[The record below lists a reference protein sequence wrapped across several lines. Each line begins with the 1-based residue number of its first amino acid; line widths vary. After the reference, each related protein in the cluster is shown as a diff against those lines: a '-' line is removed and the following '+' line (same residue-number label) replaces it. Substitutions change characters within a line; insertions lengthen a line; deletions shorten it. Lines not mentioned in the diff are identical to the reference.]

1 LVDDAR
7 RANMNQPPAGPAGQ
21 APAQPAEGEE
31 AELPGVDPAQVA
43 AFEALIAANHD
54 QMARVAFV
62 VSEAPA
68 PAQEATRLAWTRA
81 WRGLTGGTPPP
92 AERQKDWLLG
102 LAATEARQLV
112 ESGYRPAE
120 DAVTGSGVA
129 ATQASAAP
137 AYRSDELELANTL
150 AALDAHDRMIVGLRY
165 VGGLDADAIGRE
177 LSMPERA
184 VLARIARVLKALF
197 GEERLAG
204 MPSETVGDY
213 EAALAERI
221 RTLTGR
227 ALVALDP
234 GEVAKAAIDAAP
246 EADAAERIA
255 DLLNELA
262 GRARTVDRRVWA
274 AVAGVALFIVFVP
287 RLLGFGAGPAAP
299 TPIPTDATRLCAV
312 NELAA
317 HITGWTANGSD
328 WIASVELKNVSS
340 FACLIDSSSEPWLVD
355 RTRTPLI
362 IGVDAASAVIRIGPG
377 DVMRTKVQVHNY
389 CGAAPVQ
396 PVTVGFR
403 DGTLFIVADPGGDA
417 SNGIPA
423 CVGNGKGVIT
433 MQAWAP

>member
-7 RANMNQPPAGPAGQ
+7 RAELNQ
-21 APAQPAEGEE
+21 APGPTGQQADTDAAE
-31 AELPGVDPAQVA
+31 APGVDPKLVA
-43 AFEALIAANHD
+43 AFEGLVAANHD
-54 QMARVAFV
+54 EMARVAFV

-81 WRGLTGGTPPP
+81 WRGLTSTTPPA

-112 ESGYRPAE
+112 EGGYRPAE
-120 DAVTGSGVA
+120 DVGGAGVA

-165 VGGLDADAIGRE
+165 VGGLDAEAIGRE
-177 LSMPERA
+177 LRKPGRA
-184 VLARIARVLKALF
+184 ELARIARVLKALF

-227 ALVALDP
+227 ALVPLDP
-234 GEVAKAAIDAAP
+234 AEVANAAIDAAP
-246 EADAAERIA
+246 EADAAERLQE
-255 DLLNELA
+255 LLNELL
-262 GRARTVDRRVWA
+262 GRARAVDRRVWA
-274 AVAGVALFIVFVP
+274 AVAGVALFVVFVP

-317 HITGWTANGSD
+317 HITGWTAADSD
-328 WIASVELKNVSS
+328 WVAAVELKNVSS

-362 IGVDAASAVIRIGPG
+362 IGVDAASATIRIGPG
-377 DVMRTKVQVHNY
+377 DTMKTHVRVHNY
-389 CGAAPVQ
+389 CGAAPVK
-396 PVTVGFR
+396 PVTVAFR
-403 DGTLFIVADPGGDA
+403 DGTLFIVADPGGDP
-417 SNGIPA
+417 SNGIPS
-423 CVGNGKGVIT
+423 CVANGKGTIA
-433 MQAWAP
+433 MDPWAP

>member
-1 LVDDAR
+1 
-7 RANMNQPPAGPAGQ
+7 MSQPPAGGPGQ
-21 APAQPAEGEE
+21 APAQPAQDEE
-31 AELPGVDPAQVA
+31 AERPGVDPAQVA
-43 AFEALIAANHD
+43 AFEALVAANHD

-81 WRGLTGGTPPP
+81 WRGLTSSTPPP
-92 AERQKDWLLG
+92 AERHKDWLLG
-102 LAATEARQLV
+102 LAANEARQLV

-120 DAVTGSGVA
+120 DVGGAGVA

-150 AALDAHDRMIVGLRY
+150 AAIDAHDRMIVGLRY
-165 VGGLDADAIGRE
+165 VGGLDAEAIGRE

-197 GEERLAG
+197 GEDRLAG

-221 RTLTGR
+221 RTLTAR

-234 GEVAKAAIDAAP
+234 AEVARAAIDAAP
-246 EADAAERIA
+246 QPDGAERLSE
-255 DLLNELA
+255 LLNGLA
-262 GRARTVDRRVWA
+262 GRARAVDRRVWA
-274 AVAGVALFIVFVP
+274 AVSGVALFVVFVP

-299 TPIPTDATRLCAV
+299 TPIPTDAKRLCEV

-317 HITGWTANGSD
+317 HVTGWTASGSD

-377 DVMRTKVQVHNY
+377 EVMHTKVQVHNY
-389 CGAAPVQ
+389 CGAPPVQ

-403 DGTLFIVADPGGDA
+403 DGTLFIVADAGGD
-417 SNGIPA
+417 STSGIPS

-433 MQAWAP
+433 MQLWAP